1 MRTMR
6 HLDLLI
12 DDRQKALALA
22 EEDRNLIQRLIAF
35 VADKI
40 CDEDKVEVSVSFV
53 DGEEIRALNRD
64 YRGVDR
70 VTDVLSFPMDMA
82 FDDYRNLGDVIINTE
97 KVKEQAEEFGHS
109 YRRELTYLTVH
120 SLLHLVGYDHMEDNE
135 KRIMREREEELLA
148 AFEREDYEAR

>member
-1 MRTMR
+1 MG

-12 DDRQKALALA
+12 DDRQKSLSLKR
-22 EEDRNLIQRLIAF
+22 EDRDLIQRLIAF

-40 CDEDKVEVSVSFV
+40 CEEETVEVSVSFV
-53 DGEEIRALNRD
+53 DGEEIRKLNRD
-64 YRGVDR
+64 YREVDR

-82 FDDYRNLGDVIINTE
+82 FDGYRNLGDVIINTE

-120 SLLHLVGYDHMEDNE
+120 SLLHLVGYDHMEEDD
-135 KRIMREREEELLA
+135 KRVMREREEELLA
-148 AFEREDYEAR
+148 AFEREEDEAR

>member
-1 MRTMR
+1 MR

-12 DDRQKALALA
+12 DDRQKSLSLA
-22 EEDRNLIQRLIAF
+22 EEDQDLIRRLIAF

-40 CDEDKVEVSVSFV
+40 CDEDTVEVSVSFV
-53 DGEEIRALNRD
+53 DGEEIRELNRD

-82 FDDYRNLGDVIINTE
+82 FGDYRNLGDVIINTE

-120 SLLHLVGYDHMEDNE
+120 SLLHLVGYDHMEEEE

-148 AFEREDYEAR
+148 AFEREENETR

>member
-1 MRTMR
+1 MG

-12 DDRQKALALA
+12 DDRQKSLSLKR
-22 EEDRNLIQRLIAF
+22 EDRDLIQRLIAF

-40 CDEDKVEVSVSFV
+40 CEEETVEVSVCFV
-53 DGEEIRALNRD
+53 DGEEIRKLNRD
-64 YRGVDR
+64 YREVDR

-82 FDDYRNLGDVIINTE
+82 FDGYRNLGDVIINTE

-120 SLLHLVGYDHMEDNE
+120 SLLHLVGYDHMEEDD
-135 KRIMREREEELLA
+135 KRVMRKREEELLA
-148 AFEREDYEAR
+148 AFEREEDEAR

>member
-1 MRTMR
+1 MRQ
-6 HLDLLI
+6 LDLLI
-12 DDRQKALALA
+12 DDRQKSLSLA
-22 EEDRNLIQRLIAF
+22 EEDGNLIRRLIAF

-40 CDEDKVEVSVSFV
+40 CDEDTVEVSVSFV
-53 DGEEIRALNRD
+53 DGEEIRELNRD
-64 YRGVDR
+64 YRRVDR

-97 KVKEQAEEFGHS
+97 KVKEQAEQFGHS

-120 SLLHLVGYDHMEDNE
+120 SLLHLVGYDHMEEEE

-148 AFEREDYEAR
+148 AFEREEDETR

>member
-1 MRTMR
+1 M
-6 HLDLLI
+6 
-12 DDRQKALALA
+12 
-22 EEDRNLIQRLIAF
+22 
-35 VADKI
+35 
-40 CDEDKVEVSVSFV
+40 EVSVSFV

-120 SLLHLVGYDHMEDNE
+120 SLLHLVGYDHMEDDE

>member
-1 MRTMR
+1 MR

-22 EEDRNLIQRLIAF
+22 EEDRNLIQCLIAF
-35 VADKI
+35 VADRI

-53 DGEEIRALNRD
+53 DGEEIQALNRD

-120 SLLHLVGYDHMEDNE
+120 SLLHLVGYDHMEDDE

>member
-1 MRTMR
+1 MR

-12 DDRQKALALA
+12 DDRQKSLSLA
-22 EEDRNLIQRLIAF
+22 EEDRDLIRRLIAS

-40 CDEDKVEVSVSFV
+40 CGEDTVEVSVSFV
-53 DGEEIRALNRD
+53 DGEEIRELNRD
-64 YRGVDR
+64 HRGVDR

-120 SLLHLVGYDHMEDNE
+120 SLLHLVGYDHMEEDE

-148 AFEREDYEAR
+148 AFEREEDEAR

>member
-1 MRTMR
+1 MR

-12 DDRQKALALA
+12 DDRQRSLSLA
-22 EEDRNLIQRLIAF
+22 EEDRDLIRRLIAF

-40 CDEDKVEVSVSFV
+40 CDEDTVEVSVSFV
-53 DGEEIRALNRD
+53 DGEEIRELNRD

-120 SLLHLVGYDHMEDNE
+120 SLLHLVGYDHMEEDE
-135 KRIMREREEELLA
+135 KRIMREREEELLV
-148 AFEREDYEAR
+148 AFEREEDEAR